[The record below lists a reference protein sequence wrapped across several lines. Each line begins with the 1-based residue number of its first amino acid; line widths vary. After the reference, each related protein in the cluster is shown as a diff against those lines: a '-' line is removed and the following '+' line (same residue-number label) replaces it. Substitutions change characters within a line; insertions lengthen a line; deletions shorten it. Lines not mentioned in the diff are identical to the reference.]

1 MPTPQWLALP
11 IYVDAEKKDSND
23 AWEEDA
29 QGKFLAFL
37 SPDIDRLRQARRT
50 VRKPQSTR

>member
-1 MPTPQWLALP
+1 VTTPQWLALS

-37 SPDIDRLRQARRT
+37 SADIDRLRQARRT
-50 VRKPQSTR
+50 VRKPQSAR

>member
-1 MPTPQWLALP
+1 VTTPQWLALS

-37 SPDIDRLRQARRT
+37 SADIDRLRQARRT